1 MPHPRLL
8 ALITAL
14 MLVGG
19 NSPARADY
27 TVSQLEEIERL
38 ILGKDCGALWIYL
51 QANPGIMSG
60 SDALSVELRVF
71 ADATARGQIDCF
83 DAPTATTTAQTA
95 LTTGPVVNF
104 AASAAY

>member
-1 MPHPRLL
+1 MPGTRLL

-14 MLVGG
+14 VLVGG

-38 ILGKDCGALWIYL
+38 IVRKDCGALWLYL
-51 QANPGIMSG
+51 QANPGIMAG
-60 SDALSVELRVF
+60 GDALSLELRAF

-83 DAPTATTTAQTA
+83 DAPTAQTSVPA
-95 LTTGPVVNF
+95 AGPVVNF
-104 AASAAY
+104 AESAY